1 MRIRFLLALVG
12 LAISFALPSFAQQTN
27 SPDPEL
33 REALTT
39 FNKKVDDGLNSG
51 DAAALA
57 ALFTEDAVFV
67 TDQGP
72 IFGRQAIEKWYAD
85 LFQTIHFS
93 NHSGTVDQNSP
104 HSIATADREM
114 WATGEWSVTV
124 KGQNFGPVQAKGYY
138 GAIYVREGDV
148 WKKRME
154 TWNLTPPTGEV
165 DSTNTNVRPCS
176 PVRFS

>member
-72 IFGRQAIEKWYAD
+72 IFGRQAIEKWSAD

-138 GAIYVREGDV
+138 GAIYVREGDACV
-148 WKKRME
+148 WRLG
-154 TWNLTPPTGEV
+154 T
-165 DSTNTNVRPCS
+165 
-176 PVRFS
+176 

>member
-1 MRIRFLLALVG
+1 MKIRFLLALVG
-12 LAISFALPSFAQQTN
+12 LATSFPLPSFAQQTN
-27 SPDPEL
+27 TADPEL
-33 REALTT
+33 REALTE

-51 DAAALA
+51 NAAALA

-72 IFGRQAIEKWYAD
+72 VFGRQAIEKWYTD

-104 HSIATADREM
+104 HGIATADIEM
-114 WATGEWSVTV
+114 WATGQWSVTL

-138 GAIYVREGDV
+138 GAIYVREGGA

-154 TWNLTPPTGEV
+154 TWNLTPPP
-165 DSTNTNVRPCS
+165 SK
-176 PVRFS
+176 

>member
-1 MRIRFLLALVG
+1 MRIRFLFALVG

-27 SPDPEL
+27 TRDPEL
-33 REALTT
+33 REVLAA

-51 DAAALA
+51 DATALA
-57 ALFTEDAVFV
+57 ALFTDDAVFV

-72 IFGRQAIEKWYAD
+72 IFGRQAIEKWYTD

-93 NHSGTVDQNSP
+93 NHSGTIDQNSP
-104 HSIATADREM
+104 HSIATADPEM
-114 WATGEWSVTV
+114 WATGGWSVTV

-138 GAIYVREGDV
+138 GAIYVREGDA

-154 TWNLTPPTGEV
+154 TWNLTPAQAK
-165 DSTNTNVRPCS
+165 
-176 PVRFS
+176 

>member
-72 IFGRQAIEKWYAD
+72 IFRSAGY
-85 LFQTIHFS
+85 
-93 NHSGTVDQNSP
+93 
-104 HSIATADREM
+104 REM
-114 WATGEWSVTV
+114 VCRSVPDDSF
-124 KGQNFGPVQAKGYY
+124 QQPFRY
-138 GAIYVREGDV
+138 GRS
-148 WKKRME
+148 KF
-154 TWNLTPPTGEV
+154 P
-165 DSTNTNVRPCS
+165 S
-176 PVRFS
+176 

>member
-72 IFGRQAIEKWYAD
+72 IFGRQAIEKKYAD
-85 LFQTIHFS
+85 VFQQWHPTNYIVE
-93 NHSGTVDQNSP
+93 VDKVNA
-104 HSIATADREM
+104 IGNEA
-114 WATGEWSVTV
+114 WKIGEWSCTLQT
-124 KGQNFGPVQAKGYY
+124 KDGPFPIKGYFASIFVRAD
-138 GAIYVREGDV
+138 GA
-148 WKKRME
+148 WKERLTCYNMAAE
-154 TWNLTPPTGEV
+154 TK
-165 DSTNTNVRPCS
+165 
-176 PVRFS
+176 

>member
-72 IFGRQAIEKWYAD
+72 IFGRQAIEKWSAD

-114 WATGEWSVTV
+114 
-124 KGQNFGPVQAKGYY
+124 
-138 GAIYVREGDV
+138 
-148 WKKRME
+148 
-154 TWNLTPPTGEV
+154 
-165 DSTNTNVRPCS
+165 
-176 PVRFS
+176 